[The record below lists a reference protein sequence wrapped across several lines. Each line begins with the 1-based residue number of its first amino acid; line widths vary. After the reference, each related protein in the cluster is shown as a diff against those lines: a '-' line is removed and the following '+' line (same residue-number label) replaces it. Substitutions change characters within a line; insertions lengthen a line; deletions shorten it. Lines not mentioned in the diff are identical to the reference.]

1 MARYAAGRLAAL
13 VPVLLVVGVTIFLSI
28 HLIPGDPAQV
38 ILGPDAST
46 AQVVQLRHA
55 LGLDHPLYVQ
65 LALWFGRVLHGDL
78 GNSIF
83 LRRSV
88 IQAIWD
94 HLGPTAGLTVLAEAL
109 AIAVAI
115 PSGMLAAWKQHTR
128 FDQIF
133 MLLVL
138 LGVSIPSFWT
148 GLNLIA
154 VFAVAIRLFP
164 VAGYVSPSHG
174 IEAWAGS
181 LTLPAVALAFTQA
194 GLIARM
200 TRDST
205 IEVLSEDYIR
215 TARSKGVG
223 EAVVLARHAFRNALI
238 PTLTVIGTSLANL
251 LSGAVVVETVFVLP
265 GIGNLVVQSIS
276 RRDYPVIEGVV
287 LFVALV
293 YVFVNLLVDLLYAA
307 IDPRIRYY

>member
-13 VPVLLVVGVTIFLSI
+13 LPVLLVVGVTVFLLL
-28 HLIPGDPAQV
+28 HLIPGDPASV
-38 ILGPDAST
+38 ILGPDA
-46 AQVVQLRHA
+46 AVDQVARLRHA
-55 LGLDHPLYVQ
+55 LGLDRPLYVQ
-65 LALWFGRVLHGDL
+65 FALWFERVLYGDL
-78 GNSIF
+78 GDSIF
-83 LRRSV
+83 LRQPVAR
-88 IQAIWD
+88 AIWQ
-94 HLGPTAGLTVLAEAL
+94 HLGPTAGLTALAEAL

-115 PSGMLAAWKQHTR
+115 PSGVLAAWKQHSR
-128 FDQIF
+128 FDQAF
-133 MLLVL
+133 MFVVL

-154 VFAVAIRLFP
+154 VFAVAVRLFP

-174 IEAWAGS
+174 VGPWLGS
-181 LTLPAVALAFTQA
+181 LVLPAVALAFTQA

-200 TRDST
+200 ARDST
-205 IEVLSEDYIR
+205 IEVLGEDYIR
-215 TARSKGVG
+215 TARGKGLG
-223 EAVVLARHAFRNALI
+223 EALVLARHAFRNALI

-293 YVFVNLLVDLLYAA
+293 YVLVNLLVDLLYAA
-307 IDPRIRYY
+307 IDPRIRY